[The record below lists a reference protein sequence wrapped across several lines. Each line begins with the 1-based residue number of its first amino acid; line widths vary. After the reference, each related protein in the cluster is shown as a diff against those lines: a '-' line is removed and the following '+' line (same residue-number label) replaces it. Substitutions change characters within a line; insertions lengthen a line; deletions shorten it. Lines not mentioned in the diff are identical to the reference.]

1 MPDSICNRFLDAWK
15 TIEEKAG
22 DSAIDG
28 RSIRKD
34 FRVVRDEILG
44 GVEYALAYQGLIA
57 EDGMLLGVLA
67 IGYDIHLAI
76 KRELGIAKEMKLAID
91 AAREAN
97 LNARQKADE
106 LEIAIEEADAANKA
120 KSEFLAN
127 MSHEIRT
134 PMNGIV
140 GMTELLLDTKLNK
153 EQREYADTVHDST
166 DALLFIIND
175 MLDFSKI
182 EAGKMEMENINF
194 DLRIT
199 AENATDIIAIKA
211 HEKSLELSCFINPE
225 VPFLLRGDP
234 GRLRQVLLNLTGNA
248 IKFTDSGEIEIS
260 VTMVEETKSNVTIR
274 FDVRDTGIG
283 ISDDRKDLLFKPFY
297 QADASATRQHG
308 GTGLGLAISKQITE
322 LMGGQ
327 IGVESNEGEGS
338 TFWFTAEM
346 EKQPYDDQ
354 QQIPIELGD
363 IENMRVLIVDDNGT
377 NRHILKEYLESWH
390 CRVDETG
397 SAEEAM
403 KKLHEADN
411 CKDSFKI
418 ALLDYCMPAVDG
430 ESLCKEIKSDLRF
443 KDLILVMLTSVGNR
457 GDAEHFKGL
466 GFAAYLHKPIKQSQ
480 LLECLRIVTG
490 QPASFEEETTDQI
503 VTQYSIS
510 ESHKQHIRIL
520 LVEDNVINQK
530 VALRILDKKLGY
542 HADVVANGKEAVES
556 LERFNYDLV
565 LMDCQMPVMD
575 GYEATGVIRNLNS
588 DVRNHNIPII
598 AMTANAIEGDREK
611 CLDAGMDDYIS
622 KPIDVVKLSGAIDRH
637 LSSRKKTAVIGYR
650 SEEAP

>member
-1 MPDSICNRFLDAWK
+1 MCLGNALGHLF
-15 TIEEKAG
+15 
-22 DSAIDG
+22 
-28 RSIRKD
+28 
-34 FRVVRDEILG
+34 IL
-44 GVEYALAYQGLIA
+44 
-57 EDGMLLGVLA
+57 LLPTM
-67 IGYDIHLAI
+67 
-76 KRELGIAKEMKLAID
+76 KMKLAID

>member
-1 MPDSICNRFLDAWK
+1 MK
-15 TIEEKAG
+15 
-22 DSAIDG
+22 
-28 RSIRKD
+28 
-34 FRVVRDEILG
+34 
-44 GVEYALAYQGLIA
+44 
-57 EDGMLLGVLA
+57 
-67 IGYDIHLAI
+67 
-76 KRELGIAKEMKLAID
+76 MKLAID

>member
-1 MPDSICNRFLDAWK
+1 MGHLF
-15 TIEEKAG
+15 
-22 DSAIDG
+22 
-28 RSIRKD
+28 
-34 FRVVRDEILG
+34 IL
-44 GVEYALAYQGLIA
+44 
-57 EDGMLLGVLA
+57 LLPTM
-67 IGYDIHLAI
+67 
-76 KRELGIAKEMKLAID
+76 KMKLAID

>member
-1 MPDSICNRFLDAWK
+1 
-15 TIEEKAG
+15 
-22 DSAIDG
+22 
-28 RSIRKD
+28 
-34 FRVVRDEILG
+34 
-44 GVEYALAYQGLIA
+44 
-57 EDGMLLGVLA
+57 
-67 IGYDIHLAI
+67 
-76 KRELGIAKEMKLAID
+76 MKLAID